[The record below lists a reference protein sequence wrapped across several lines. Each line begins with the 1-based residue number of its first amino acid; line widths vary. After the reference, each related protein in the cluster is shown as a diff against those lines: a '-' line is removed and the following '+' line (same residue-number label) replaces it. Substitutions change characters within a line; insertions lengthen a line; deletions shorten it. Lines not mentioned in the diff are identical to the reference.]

1 MLSHRQI
8 GYKWCSI
15 NLVYTFKSV
24 RGVCLVSSLF
34 IEHPIIEIVCK
45 VKKKS
50 REGGMIAAKILKMQ
64 VKSFEV
70 VVRYYKK
77 DSWLTL
83 NQESFLFVNKTSFVS
98 FSSISL

>member
-1 MLSHRQI
+1 
-8 GYKWCSI
+8 
-15 NLVYTFKSV
+15 
-24 RGVCLVSSLF
+24 
-34 IEHPIIEIVCK
+34 
-45 VKKKS
+45 
-50 REGGMIAAKILKMQ
+50 MIAAKILKMQ

-83 NQESFLFVNKTSFVS
+83 NQESFLFINKTSFVS